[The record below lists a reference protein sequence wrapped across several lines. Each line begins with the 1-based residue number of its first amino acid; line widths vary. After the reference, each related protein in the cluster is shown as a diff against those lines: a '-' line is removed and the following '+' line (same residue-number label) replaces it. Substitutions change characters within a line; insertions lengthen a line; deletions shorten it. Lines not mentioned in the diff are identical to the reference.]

1 MRSIS
6 NRFFYAILVLLNVFT
21 AGSICAQQY
30 RPIATWP
37 DETNA
42 RIEEF
47 LNTTLTVTD
56 RKVAVFDCDGTVFGQ
71 APIWPTRRCM
81 IMPIKN
87 TRTVKIKNRDK
98 RWRFS
103 TVW

>member
-6 NRFFYAILVLLNVFT
+6 NRFFYAIVVLLNVFA
-21 AGSICAQQY
+21 AGSLYAQQY

-47 LNTTLTVTD
+47 
-56 RKVAVFDCDGTVFGQ
+56 
-71 APIWPTRRCM
+71 
-81 IMPIKN
+81 
-87 TRTVKIKNRDK
+87 
-98 RWRFS
+98 
-103 TVW
+103 

>member
-6 NRFFYAILVLLNVFT
+6 NRFFYAILVLLNVFA

-47 LNTTLTVTD
+47 
-56 RKVAVFDCDGTVFGQ
+56 
-71 APIWPTRRCM
+71 M
-81 IMPIKN
+81 IMPIKI

-98 RWRFS
+98 RWRFL

>member
-6 NRFFYAILVLLNVFT
+6 NRFFYAIVVLLNVFA
-21 AGSICAQQY
+21 AGSLYAQQY

-42 RIEEF
+42 CIEEF
-47 LNTTLTVTD
+47 LNTTLTPCSIATVRCSD
-56 RKVAVFDCDGTVFGQ
+56 RLLT
-71 APIWPTRRCM
+71 IWPTRRCM
-81 IMPIKN
+81 IMPIKI

-98 RWRFS
+98 RWRFL

>member
-6 NRFFYAILVLLNVFT
+6 NRFFYAILVLLNVFA

-42 RIEEF
+42 CIEEF

-56 RKVAVFDCDGTVFGQ
+56 RVRL
-71 APIWPTRRCM
+71 RRYGV
-81 IMPIKN
+81 
-87 TRTVKIKNRDK
+87 RTGSLLSGRRGV
-98 RWRFS
+98 
-103 TVW
+103 V